1 MVSTDR
7 QAQFADWIAR
17 VERELND
24 NILPFWIKYAVN
36 RERGGFYGAISNDL
50 VAHKDA
56 PRGALLTS
64 RILWTFSAAY
74 RRYPRPEYLSMARNA
89 YDDLLAHFWDND
101 YGGLFWEI
109 DAQGNV
115 TKGRKQIY
123 GQAFGVYALA
133 EWFAAGGEPAALDR
147 AIELFRLIEQH
158 SYDPVY
164 GGYLEAC
171 TRQWQPE
178 ADMRLSNVDRNE
190 AKSMNT
196 HLHVMEAYT
205 NLRRVW
211 SSDEIARAHRQ
222 MIEVMM
228 RRIIDS
234 QTAHT
239 ILFFSEDWQPR
250 SDEVS
255 YGHDIEASWLLVE
268 AAEVDGDEALIGE
281 AKALALRMAQ
291 AVYEQALDS
300 DGGLMYEA
308 GPHGWTDDSK
318 EWWPQ
323 AEAVVGFLNAYQLSG
338 KVHFLDAALAGW
350 AFIEQHLID
359 RQRGEWFRG
368 VHRDGTLKKDEF
380 KVSFWKCPYHN
391 GRMCME
397 VIERLRTLQ

>member
-1 MVSTDR
+1 MDR
-7 QAQFADWIAR
+7 QAQFAAWIER
-17 VERELND
+17 VEAELSD
-24 NILPFWIKYAVN
+24 NILPFWLDHTVDH
-36 RERGGFYGAISNDL
+36 ERGGFYGAIGNDL
-50 VAHKDA
+50 VVHQDA
-56 PRGALLTS
+56 PRGALLS
-64 RILWTFSAAY
+64 ARILWTFSAAY
-74 RRYPRPEYLSMARNA
+74 RRYPRPEYLSMARHA
-89 YDDLLAHFWDND
+89 YDDLLARFWDHD

-109 DAQGNV
+109 DAQGRV
-115 TKGRKQIY
+115 TRERKQMY

-133 EWFAAGGEPAALDR
+133 EFFAASDEQAALDR
-147 AIELFRLIEQH
+147 AIELFRLVERY
-158 SYDPVY
+158 SRDPVY

-178 ADMRLSNVDRNE
+178 SDMRLSNIDRNE
-190 AKSMNT
+190 IKSMNT

-211 SSDEIARAHRQ
+211 SSNDIARAHRE

-228 RRIIDS
+228 TRIIDP

-268 AAEVDGDEALIGE
+268 AAEVDGDEVLIGE
-281 AKALALRMAQ
+281 AKDLALRMAQ
-291 AVYEQALDS
+291 AVYEQALDA
-300 DGGLMYEA
+300 DGGLMYES
-308 GPHGWTDDSK
+308 GPHGWIDDSK

-338 KVHFLDAALAGW
+338 QAHFLDTALASW
-350 AFIEQHLID
+350 AFIDRCLID

-368 VHRDGTLKKDEF
+368 VARDGTLKKDEF

-397 VIERLRTLQ
+397 VADRLRSLL